1 MIIAGST
8 VAVTRYPTRLHVR
21 CPQCQHQG
29 IVQAFLD
36 KQLKLK
42 CTRCGS
48 RDAIVV
54 TRDRTRAWAGQRR
67 GR

>member
-1 MIIAGST
+1 VITAGST
-8 VAVTRYPTRLHVR
+8 VAITKYPTRLAVY
-21 CPQCQHQG
+21 CPQCRHQG
-29 IVQAFLD
+29 VVEAFLD
-36 KQLKLK
+36 KPLKLR

-54 TRDRTRAWAGQRR
+54 TRDRSRAWAGQRR